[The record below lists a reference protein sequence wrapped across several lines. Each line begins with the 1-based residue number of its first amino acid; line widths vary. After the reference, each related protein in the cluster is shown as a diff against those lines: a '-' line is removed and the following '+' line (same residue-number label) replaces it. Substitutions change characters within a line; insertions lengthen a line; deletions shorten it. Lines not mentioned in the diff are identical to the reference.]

1 MNVEG
6 FIVRFVGLP
15 AGEDNAYPLECQGAD
30 SAVMRFSL
38 LALTPVK
45 LISPGR
51 KSRALLSK
59 LVKGLADEYGPGK
72 SAMDPKRFATAL
84 NDGSDTRIFL
94 DALRVRPAGSIR
106 TKQRQETRS

>member
-1 MNVEG
+1 M
-6 FIVRFVGLP
+6 FVGLP

-30 SAVMRFSL
+30 SAVVRFSF
-38 LALTPVK
+38 LALTSVK
-45 LISPGR
+45 LIGPRR

-72 SAMDPKRFATAL
+72 SAVNPNRFATAL

-94 DALRVRPAGSIR
+94 DVRRVRPAGSIR
-106 TKQRQETRS
+106 TKQNQETRS